1 MKKIS
6 IGQLRFISLI
16 EGISFLLLLFIGMPL
31 KYGFGIKEVNMA
43 LGMIHGGLT
52 MVFCLV
58 LGLTW
63 IQKNIIHT
71 LVHWCFY
78 SLTASFW
85 SICG

>member
-6 IGQLRFISLI
+6 IGQLRFVSLI

-58 LGLTW
+58 L
-63 IQKNIIHT
+63 
-71 LVHWCFY
+71 
-78 SLTASFW
+78 A
-85 SICG
+85 